1 MNTYVITENLFLSPG
16 KSVCKKKYLKRRDTA
31 SETSPQK
38 SLFKTE
44 HHSANSKQGRK
55 SSRDFSEVPPIKRGV
70 VKYQETP
77 RINQLK
83 PLNVVQALN
92 EKPQSYPHSRT
103 VTRTL
108 SFTTKLASLKVH
120 FEREVESEVDTD
132 DDGDDDDDDGDD
144 DDDDGDDDDD
154 EAGEKTMVA
163 PRCFHTVW
171 HDEYMG
177 ISIVSRTP
185 YN

>member
-1 MNTYVITENLFLSPG
+1 MTENLFLSPG

-31 SETSPQK
+31 TETSPQK

-83 PLNVVQALN
+83 PLNVQALN

-120 FEREVESEVDTD
+120 FEREVESEVDTG
-132 DDGDDDDDDGDD
+132 DDGDDDDDDDD
-144 DDDDGDDDDD
+144 DEEEEE
-154 EAGEKTMVA
+154 EAGEKTIA
-163 PRCFHTVW
+163 ASS
-171 HDEYMG
+171 E
-177 ISIVSRTP
+177 
-185 YN
+185 